1 MNKDI
6 LYHGS
11 QFIIDKPEYGKGK
24 IHNDYGRGF
33 YCTKHKELAKEWAVS
48 ENINGYINTYEIDMS
63 KLKILDLRN
72 DCYSILHWLAL
83 LLDNR
88 EFSVRSPVAL
98 RGRQF
103 ILENY
108 LIDTTEYDL
117 IIGYRADDS
126 YFSFARDFINN
137 TISVEQLNYAMKLGE
152 LKEQYV
158 LVSQKAFENIT
169 YINSEPV
176 SSFEYYPKRKQRDEN
191 ARKAYFD
198 QLNAADINGIYIRDL
213 INGVLPNEKSL

>member
-88 EFSVRSPVAL
+88 EFSIRSPVAL

-137 TISVEQLNYAMKLGE
+137 TISVEQLNYAMKLFRRKLLRISHILIVNRSVLLNTI
-152 LKEQYV
+152 LKE
-158 LVSQKAFENIT
+158 
-169 YINSEPV
+169 
-176 SSFEYYPKRKQRDEN
+176 SSVMKMPEK
-191 ARKAYFD
+191 
-198 QLNAADINGIYIRDL
+198 L
-213 INGVLPNEKSL
+213 ILIS

>member
-11 QFIIDKPEYGKGK
+11 QFIIDKPEYRKGK
-24 IHNDYGRGF
+24 IHNDYGRGY

-117 IIGYRADDS
+117 VIGYRADDS
-126 YFSFARDFINN
+126 YFSFARGFINN
-137 TISVEQLNYAMKLGE
+137 TISVEQLSYAMKLGE

-169 YINSEPV
+169 YFDSEPV

>member
-1 MNKDI
+1 
-6 LYHGS
+6 
-11 QFIIDKPEYGKGK
+11 
-24 IHNDYGRGF
+24 
-33 YCTKHKELAKEWAVS
+33 
-48 ENINGYINTYEIDMS
+48 MS

-88 EFSVRSPVAL
+88 EFSIRSPVAL
-98 RGRQF
+98 RGRRF

-137 TISVEQLNYAMKLGE
+137 TISVEQLSYAMKLGE

-169 YINSEPV
+169 YFDSEPV

>member
-48 ENINGYINTYEIDMS
+48 ENINGYINAYEIDMS

-169 YINSEPV
+169 YWGQSRCVQRFLTSMFANPRSSNSRTA
-176 SSFEYYPKRKQRDEN
+176 SRS
-191 ARKAYFD
+191 
-198 QLNAADINGIYIRDL
+198 
-213 INGVLPNEKSL
+213 LPSTTTTSCQSIL

>member
-98 RGRQF
+98 RGRRF

-137 TISVEQLNYAMKLGE
+137 TISVEQLSYAMKLGE

-169 YINSEPV
+169 YIDSEPV